1 MPVVVK
7 EAPRIGM
14 SNKMIVETVFYANR
28 RKCLTDTMI
37 ASARTGMIAVPHVA
51 QKTRL
56 VLTARLVVRQPKYVK
71 TRCLPFVA
79 PTAIHASTEA
89 VAQRRMRMRRNVV
102 PTVSELTAPVVQS
115 ILPLA
120 PKQQPMK
127 TDAKCVKRDAPE
139 TNRFLANPVPIPGVA
154 QKEILVVQ
162 LSDSVVWAVLV
173 ARERRTVKFF
183 ERENVVAMPVVLEH
197 FIKFK

>member
-14 SNKMIVETVFYANR
+14 SNKMIVETVFYVNC

-37 ASARTGMIAVPHVA
+37 VCVRMGMIAVPRAVE
-51 QKTRL
+51 KTRL

-79 PTAIHASTEA
+79 PTAKHASTEA

-102 PTVSELTAPVVQS
+102 PTASEQ
-115 ILPLA
+115 
-120 PKQQPMK
+120 
-127 TDAKCVKRDAPE
+127 TD
-139 TNRFLANPVPIPGVA
+139 NVA
-154 QKEILVVQ
+154 QPTPQPAPTAQRPIQTGVPCAK
-162 LSDSVVWAVLV
+162 
-173 ARERRTVKFF
+173 R
-183 ERENVVAMPVVLEH
+183 
-197 FIKFK
+197 